1 MDAKTK
7 SRFIALYCMILA
19 DGIIDAREMEALYRI
34 GRETYGI
41 PADDINNA
49 IRESGIS
56 FLIPETLNEKI
67 SLLYHLA
74 EIALSDEDLDETE
87 KTLLRKYALRM
98 GFLEKNANEIV
109 GWLLEQVR
117 HKKTLEQ
124 VLREINN

>member
-19 DGIIDAREMEALYRI
+19 DGIIDAREMETLYRI

>member
-1 MDAKTK
+1 
-7 SRFIALYCMILA
+7 MILA

-98 GFLEKNANEIV
+98 GFLEENANEIV